1 MNILND
7 RLENAQ
13 MVSLVVSQILIHR
26 MFHKSILITNRIDHG
41 YLVKLAHT
49 INTIRR
55 ELISIVTTESVCVSY
70 SFLLQ
75 YIHVVCRYLSRR

>member
-49 INTIRR
+49 INTTRR

>member
-13 MVSLVVSQILIHR
+13 MVSLVVSQILIHK

-49 INTIRR
+49 INTTRR
-55 ELISIVTTESVCVSY
+55 ELISIVTTKSVCVSY

-75 YIHVVCRYLSRR
+75 YIHVVCRYLSR